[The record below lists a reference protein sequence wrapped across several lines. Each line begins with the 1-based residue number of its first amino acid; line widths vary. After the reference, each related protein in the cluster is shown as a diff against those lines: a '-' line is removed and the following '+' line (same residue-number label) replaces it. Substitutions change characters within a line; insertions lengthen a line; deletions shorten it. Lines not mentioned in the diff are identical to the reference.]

1 MIITLSPAIV
11 NWQLTCD
18 SNCVAELR
26 LPCSR
31 MLILLSENTMQ
42 CYVAYLT
49 ILSGVRCL
57 RQSPKK
63 LFSNASSKGKKTC
76 AELSKELCDGASLK
90 TTIQQLVQLF

>member
-11 NWQLTCD
+11 DWQLTCD

-42 CYVAYLT
+42 CYLT